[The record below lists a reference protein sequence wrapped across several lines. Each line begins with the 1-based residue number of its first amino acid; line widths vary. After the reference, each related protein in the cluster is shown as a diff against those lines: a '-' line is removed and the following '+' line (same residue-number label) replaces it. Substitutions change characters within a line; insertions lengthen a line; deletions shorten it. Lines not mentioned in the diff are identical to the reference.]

1 MNTANDIV
9 ALVMTIVTGSIL
21 TFVGAIKTFFEL
33 F

>member
-21 TFVGAIKTFFEL
+21 TFVGAVKAFFEL

>member
-9 ALVMTIVTGSIL
+9 ALVMTIVSGSLL
-21 TFVGAIKTFFEL
+21 TFIGAIKAFFEL

>member
-1 MNTANDIV
+1 MDTANDIV

-21 TFVGAIKTFFEL
+21 TFIGTIKTFFEL